1 MNKNKIIES
10 MIKIVTKKFTIRV
23 WRNVTVNLYKDFNDI
38 QKAVDG
44 YRGDSQETLAEII
57 GRLSDVAAVE
67 VLDKDGMGI
76 VLYPDWK

>member
-1 MNKNKIIES
+1 MNKNKILES

-23 WRNVTVNLYKDFNDI
+23 WRDVTVNLYKDFNDI
-38 QKAVDG
+38 QKAVDS

-67 VLDKDGMGI
+67 VLDEDGMGI
-76 VLYPDWK
+76 DLYPDWK